1 VNFRGIDLTLR
12 GTVIFMIVETIVV
25 TALMVTVFVVQ
36 SHNGNLHV
44 SDMGDSM
51 NPTMATGGAV
61 GIFAALIFGVQGN
74 VGFDAVSMMA
84 EETKSPRK
92 FIPIAT
98 LFAVVVVGVYWMI
111 TGFGFV
117 SAMPIPDMVNLVNDG
132 GSPITSIAGQY
143 WGRAGQVIISLL
155 ALTSILAIYIS
166 QNTASSRALY
176 GMGREGAAPTW
187 VGRLHP
193 KTQIPRNA
201 MIVGLSVTL
210 VVTLILGATL
220 GIANQFNWSATITS
234 CLALITFLGVNI
246 SNILYHWKN
255 RAKVG
260 FGWFMN
266 GVAPVL
272 GLIVVVYVLWESY
285 LGSLWNAG
293 WAYGRSVQLSI
304 VIWLLLGVAWVVYLK
319 RKKSHVFVKPSE
331 RDSIPSPTTD

>member
-1 VNFRGIDLTLR
+1 
-12 GTVIFMIVETIVV
+12 
-25 TALMVTVFVVQ
+25 
-36 SHNGNLHV
+36 
-44 SDMGDSM
+44 MGDSM